1 MGLHWGKG
9 TSLNDTSLKSAEMFP
24 IPPLSSCECLDI
36 ILFTRVTKMSFRAM
50 QSIAGGRSHKPE
62 TGISGLLSQHHVLV
76 RRGVVFNRCLASQNP
91 DMKRDNQN

>member
-1 MGLHWGKG
+1 
-9 TSLNDTSLKSAEMFP
+9 
-24 IPPLSSCECLDI
+24 
-36 ILFTRVTKMSFRAM
+36 MSFRAM
-50 QSIAGGRSHKPE
+50 QSVAGGRSHKPE